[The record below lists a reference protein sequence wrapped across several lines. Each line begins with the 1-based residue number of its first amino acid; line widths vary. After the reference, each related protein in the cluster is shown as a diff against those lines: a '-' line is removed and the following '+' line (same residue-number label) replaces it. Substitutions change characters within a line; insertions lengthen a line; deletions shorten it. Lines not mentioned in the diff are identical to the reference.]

1 MKSFKQFQ
9 SRVHRLIKYKG
20 ALAHKIYNPLT
31 GEATS
36 VKAGE
41 AAAKS
46 KSGSGDMGGGNGDS

>member
-1 MKSFKQFQ
+1 MKTFKQFQ
-9 SRVHRLIKYKG
+9 SRAHKIIRYKG

-31 GEATS
+31 GKATS

-46 KSGSGDMGGGNGDS
+46 KSGSGDGGNGNGD

>member
-9 SRVHRLIKYKG
+9 SRAHRIIKYKG

-31 GEATS
+31 GKATT

-41 AAAKS
+41 AATKS
-46 KSGSGDMGGGNGDS
+46 KSGSGDMGDGNGD